1 MITKDPEFP
10 IPASLSKAEVNMQE
24 TKPDVVQETI
34 SVTANEQD
42 GSSSHETPLE
52 VSSTELSLNR
62 CVCPVNMDVDTDMG
76 ENAIVQI
83 EEVVTEPG
91 SVQQTALLQTGANK
105 ELPKPP
111 APETVS
117 IVGSCAAATAL
128 PHAVIGE
135 GDNIHICIMDIGL

>member
-10 IPASLSKAEVNMQE
+10 IPALLSKAEVNMQE

-42 GSSSHETPLE
+42 GSSSHETPLV
-52 VSSTELSLNR
+52 VSSTELSHNR
-62 CVCPVNMDVDTDMG
+62 CVCPVNTDVETNTG
-76 ENAIVQI
+76 NNAQIVQI
-83 EEVVTEPG
+83 EEVLTEPG
-91 SVQQTALLQTGANK
+91 SVQQTAQLQTGANK

-117 IVGSCAAATAL
+117 VVGSCPAATAL
-128 PHAVIGE
+128 AHVVIGE
-135 GDNIHICIMDIGL
+135 GDNNIHICI